1 MNETTRID
9 NLLLQTMN
17 GDAWHGPAVFELLR
31 DIPAEK
37 AAFHPVEDVHS
48 IWELVE
54 HMTTWQKV
62 IIRRMNDEDYEP
74 SDEENFP
81 DVTADSSDTWEK
93 AVEELYRTYQA
104 LREKIIHF
112 PDEKLGEAV
121 PGKHYTH
128 YIQLHGLIQHNLY
141 HAGQIAIL
149 KKNIM

>member
-1 MNETTRID
+1 MNETIRID
-9 NLLLQTMN
+9 NLLLQAMN
-17 GDAWHGPAVFELLR
+17 GEAWHGPAVFELLK

-37 AAFHPVEDVHS
+37 ATSHPIEDVHS

-62 IIRRMNDEDYEP
+62 ITKRMEGEDYEP

-81 DVTADSSDTWEK
+81 DENADLSDSWEK
-93 AVEELYRTYQA
+93 AIEELYRTYQL
-104 LREKIIHF
+104 LREKLIQF
-112 PDEKLGEAV
+112 PDEKLEEIV

-149 KKNIM
+149 KKLI